1 MIWEGAPNS
10 SHHRVFQKE
19 IKAVTTYWGG
29 MGRGRE
35 IQGEGD
41 MCVCVCVCV
50 CVYDYDLHRSQH
62 NIVKKLSSN
71 KSVFFLKKC
80 FFKKEV
86 KGQL

>member
-19 IKAVTTYWGG
+19 IKAVTTYRGG

-50 CVYDYDLHRSQH
+50 CMIMTYTEANTIS
-62 NIVKKLSSN
+62 
-71 KSVFFLKKC
+71 
-80 FFKKEV
+80 
-86 KGQL
+86 